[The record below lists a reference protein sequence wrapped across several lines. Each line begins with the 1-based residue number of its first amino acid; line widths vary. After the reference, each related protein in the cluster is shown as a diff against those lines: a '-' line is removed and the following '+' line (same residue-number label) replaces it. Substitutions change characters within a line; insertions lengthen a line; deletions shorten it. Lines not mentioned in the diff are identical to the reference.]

1 MNKIYT
7 IAGIAGICA
16 VVIVVGIAV
25 YLLCSMSIFY

>member
-7 IAGIAGICA
+7 IAGICA

-25 YLLCSMSIFY
+25 YLLCRMSIFY

>member
-7 IAGIAGICA
+7 IAGICA
-16 VVIVVGIAV
+16 VVIVVGIVV